1 MAKIVGLFISRMP
14 APVVGHLF
22 PCMEATMT
30 DLRALVPAHRAIV
43 EQVST
48 MFPEEDQDTLADT
61 IAGESDLPD
70 AVVAVLRAALE
81 REAQAKAIKDELI
94 ARLLYRAHRLEDG
107 AKSLRAAALQAMQ
120 EANLP
125 TIRAIDM
132 TARIGHGKP
141 KVVVVEE
148 GLIPPALCKIERTPM
163 KAEIGKLL
171 AEGTDVPGCTLSNG
185 VDFLTIHRG

>member
-1 MAKIVGLFISRMP
+1 
-14 APVVGHLF
+14 
-22 PCMEATMT
+22 MT
-30 DLRALVPAHRAIV
+30 YDIKLRNLVPAHLALATAIR
-43 EQVST
+43 EA
-48 MFPEEDQDTLADT
+48 FPDESDGDLIDT

-70 AVVAVLRAALE
+70 AIVAVLRAALE

>member
-1 MAKIVGLFISRMP
+1 
-14 APVVGHLF
+14 
-22 PCMEATMT
+22 MT
-30 DLRALVPAHRAIV
+30 HNLLALVPAHRAIV
-43 EQVST
+43 SAIREA
-48 MFPEEDQDTLADT
+48 FPDESDDDLVDS

-70 AVVAVLRAALE
+70 AIVAVLRAALE

-107 AKSLRAAALQAMQ
+107 ARSLRAAALQAMQ
-120 EANLP
+120 DANLP
-125 TIRAIDM
+125 KIRAIDM
-132 TARIGHGKP
+132 TASIGHGKP
-141 KVVVVEE
+141 KVVIVEE
-148 GLIPPALCKIERTPM
+148 GLIPPALCKIERTPK